1 MAGSIELADYTSQSS
16 ITQDW
21 LENIAPKYFDFDQT
35 NNLRTGL
42 FGYINEVMGN
52 TVEDTFN
59 AVTIAR
65 REFYPTQAQYVNSIY
80 RMGALQELDAP
91 MSVPAVVNAVLVIKE
106 EQILPYLESDASS
119 YTISDKTVFAADDIP
134 FMLDYPI
141 IITGSK
147 PGSMKSHLK
156 ALERDSMAYT
166 IR

>member
-1 MAGSIELADYTSQSS
+1 MAGSIELANYTSQSS

-65 REFYPTQAQYVNSIY
+65 REFYPTQAQYVWVLY
-80 RMGALQELDAP
+80 R
-91 MSVPAVVNAVLVIKE
+91 NW
-106 EQILPYLESDASS
+106 
-119 YTISDKTVFAADDIP
+119 
-134 FMLDYPI
+134 ML
-141 IITGSK
+141 
-147 PGSMKSHLK
+147 LCQF
-156 ALERDSMAYT
+156 LL
-166 IR
+166 